1 MKFGDKF
8 GALFSLK
15 TGAGPVNKVE
25 IKFWIVPL
33 SPQNESLKSMI
44 SGFFVFVS

>member
-15 TGAGPVNKVE
+15 TGEGPVNMVE

-33 SPQNESLKSMI
+33 SPLNYVSKETLKI
-44 SGFFVFVS
+44 KTL